1 MGSST
6 AFAVGDESDL
16 TILSSLAQSGINY
29 AMVGDESDLTILSSK
44 LAYYTKAQR
53 VGDESDLTI
62 LSSLKTY
69 RFYLVFSL
77 NPNYFSFFGFYNQ
90 SESRLNPH
98 RE

>member
-1 MGSST
+1 M
-6 AFAVGDESDL
+6 ADL
-16 TILSSLAQSGINY
+16 TILSSPITQDY
-29 AMVGDESDLTILSSK
+29 FILK
-44 LAYYTKAQR
+44 

-77 NPNYFSFFGFYNQ
+77 NPNYFSFFDFCNQ
-90 SESRLNPH
+90 PESRLNPH

>member
-1 MGSST
+1 M
-6 AFAVGDESDL
+6 ADL
-16 TILSSLAQSGINY
+16 TILSSNAVQS
-29 AMVGDESDLTILSSK
+29 MEILI
-44 LAYYTKAQR
+44 

-77 NPNYFSFFGFYNQ
+77 NPYYFSFFGFCNQ

>member
-1 MGSST
+1 M
-6 AFAVGDESDL
+6 ADL
-16 TILSSLAQSGINY
+16 TILSSFVCKSN
-29 AMVGDESDLTILSSK
+29 ECKT
-44 LAYYTKAQR
+44 

-77 NPNYFSFFGFYNQ
+77 NPYYFSFYGFYNQ

>member
-1 MGSST
+1 MN
-6 AFAVGDESDL
+6 VGDESDL
-16 TILSSLAQSGINY
+16 TILSSIRSRSICR
-29 AMVGDESDLTILSSK
+29 S
-44 LAYYTKAQR
+44 R

-77 NPNYFSFFGFYNQ
+77 NPNYFSFFGFCNQ
-90 SESRLNPH
+90 PESRLNPH

>member
-1 MGSST
+1 M
-6 AFAVGDESDL
+6 A
-16 TILSSLAQSGINY
+16 LS
-29 AMVGDESDLTILSSK
+29 E
-44 LAYYTKAQR
+44 

-77 NPNYFSFFGFYNQ
+77 NPNYFSFFDFCNQ
-90 SESRLNPH
+90 PESRLNPH

>member
-1 MGSST
+1 M
-6 AFAVGDESDL
+6 ADL
-16 TILSSLAQSGINY
+16 TILSSQEVVQTSATS
-29 AMVGDESDLTILSSK
+29 
-44 LAYYTKAQR
+44 

-77 NPNYFSFFGFYNQ
+77 NPYYFSFFGFCNQ
-90 SESRLNPH
+90 SESLLNPH

>member
-1 MGSST
+1 M
-6 AFAVGDESDL
+6 ADL
-16 TILSSLAQSGINY
+16 TILSSTGTF
-29 AMVGDESDLTILSSK
+29 ETI
-44 LAYYTKAQR
+44 AWI

-77 NPNYFSFFGFYNQ
+77 NPYYFSFFGFYNQ

>member
-1 MGSST
+1 M
-6 AFAVGDESDL
+6 VDL
-16 TILSSLAQSGINY
+16 TILSSY
-29 AMVGDESDLTILSSK
+29 VTPSK
-44 LAYYTKAQR
+44 LSND

-77 NPNYFSFFGFYNQ
+77 NPYYFSFFGFCNQ
-90 SESRLNPH
+90 PESRLNPH

>member
-1 MGSST
+1 MR
-6 AFAVGDESDL
+6 VGDESDL
-16 TILSSLAQSGINY
+16 TILSSNEGTKFTTVI
-29 AMVGDESDLTILSSK
+29 VGDESDLTILSSGWVNGRE
-44 LAYYTKAQR
+44 LKA

-77 NPNYFSFFGFYNQ
+77 NPYYFSFFGFCNQ

>member
-1 MGSST
+1 MNVLKII
-6 AFAVGDESDL
+6 VGDESDL
-16 TILSSLAQSGINY
+16 TILSSASL
-29 AMVGDESDLTILSSK
+29 VGFLRL
-44 LAYYTKAQR
+44 Y

-77 NPNYFSFFGFYNQ
+77 NPYYFSFFGFCNQ
-90 SESRLNPH
+90 PESRPNPH